1 MKRTITL
8 FAALLFSAGLS
19 AQGLQ
24 PGPTPVGGKIS
35 EPFSAKQLMLEKNAN
50 KAVQSRWYCYAL
62 TMDEVLGT
70 ADFNWNNLFPDTT
83 ILVDYGSSGFS
94 GPWIHS
100 LGNMFDPVS
109 TWFND
114 PQYYPTDLKVSSY
127 MPYSLDS
134 IAINF
139 LYDRNLGANIVD
151 TLRFQVAV
159 DPIGGTGINFPRGGW
174 LGSQLPHFGADTV
187 WYKRISFTTTNNQLT
202 ATPKYTYNVLLNA
215 DFFADSLDDGSH
227 IAQFATPQLNNVPAD
242 YKVGVFVTFHPG
254 FTWIANTDTLANKNR
269 AVFFSYE
276 ENGENTY
283 PNYVKGEYNCSYIG
297 TDDSHFISS
306 SSWFGRT
313 IPTWA
318 YTQPFGY
325 ENHLIYYHVTA
336 NETGIIENQNYLS
349 LVQNYPNPA
358 NNATTIVYSLNKASN
373 VSLNV
378 FDITGK
384 QVLSLNEGIVNAGQH
399 EINIDL
405 SKFNSGVYFYTLQ
418 AADQKVSRKMIVNR

>member
-8 FAALLFSAGLS
+8 FAALLFSAAVF

-24 PGPTPVGGKIS
+24 PGPVPSGDNLTK
-35 EPFSAKQLMLEKNAN
+35 PFSAKQKMLEQNVN
-50 KAVQSRWYCYAL
+50 KTVKSRWYSYAL
-62 TMDEVLGT
+62 TMDDVLGT
-70 ADFNWNNLFPDTT
+70 ADFTWNNLFPDTT
-83 ILVDYGSSGFS
+83 ILVDYGTSGFS

-114 PQYYPTDLKVSSY
+114 GAIYPTELKINKL
-127 MPYSLDS
+127 MPYSVDS
-134 IAINF
+134 IAMNF
-139 LYDRNLGANIVD
+139 LYDRNLSGIVD
-151 TLRFQVAV
+151 TLRFQVAI
-159 DPIGGTGINFPRGGW
+159 DPVGGTGINFPRGGW

-187 WYKRISFTTTNNQLT
+187 WYKRIAFTPATNMLT
-202 ATPKYTYNVLLNA
+202 ATPKYSYDVLLNEA
-215 DFFADSLDDGSH
+215 FFNDSLDDGSH
-227 IAQFATPQLNNVPAD
+227 LAEFATPQLSSVPAD

-254 FTWIANTDTLANKNR
+254 FTWVANVDTLANKNR
-269 AVFFSYE
+269 VVFFSYE

-306 SSWFGRT
+306 ASWFGRT

-318 YTQPFGY
+318 YTQPYGY
-325 ENHLIYYHVTA
+325 ENHHIYYKVTA
-336 NETGIIENQNYLS
+336 NETGIIETGNDLS

-358 NNATTIVYSLNKASN
+358 DNATTIVYSLNQASN
-373 VSLNV
+373 INLMV

-399 EINIDL
+399 EINLEL

-418 AADQKVSRKMIVNR
+418 AGDQKVSRKMIVNR